1 MFKKKKINFIKF
13 EYSGHGRSSGKFI
26 EGNISKWTN
35 EAKQLIKSK
44 TEKIPNLIFIGS
56 SMGSWI
62 ALNLFPIFKK
72 KIKGFIGIAS
82 APEFLENLMWEKF
95 DKKIKKTIIQKKI
108 YKLDLG
114 GYIYPITKQLIF
126 NGRKNKVLNNS
137 INFKIPMILFHGS
150 NDKVVPLNISR
161 KILRICKKSKS
172 KLVIIKNGDH
182 SLSRKSDLMKICKE
196 LNNLINISKLN

>member
-1 MFKKKKINFIKF
+1 MYLGINKITGIINKTLT
-13 EYSGHGRSSGKFI
+13 
-26 EGNISKWTN
+26 ISQINTHNAVFNNVFNSKPEN
-35 EAKQLIKSK
+35 IKS
-44 TEKIPNLIFIGS
+44 F
-56 SMGSWI
+56 
-62 ALNLFPIFKK
+62 
-72 KIKGFIGIAS
+72 
-82 APEFLENLMWEKF
+82 
-95 DKKIKKTIIQKKI
+95 
-108 YKLDLG
+108 DLG

-182 SLSRKSDLMKICKE
+182 SLSRKSDLMKICNE
-196 LNNLINISKLN
+196 LNNFINISKFN